1 MIVSILLIILIACVL
16 IYRHYFPPIPKLKD
30 TPYDYGLLLGCPSH
44 DDGSYSTS
52 QIKRCTLAMDA
63 FKQNRFKTLV
73 ITGGAVKNE
82 YVEAEQM
89 KKYILQRME
98 MPIITE
104 TRARNSF
111 ENFTYAKEIIQDGSV
126 LILSSDTHIRRACA
140 IARQFFKDYSA
151 LGYPHHKWKHIYR
164 EAISRFVYIKI
175 EILKKFN
182 LYK

>member
-1 MIVSILLIILIACVL
+1 MTHFLVSVLLFLFTDKTEKCIVFLDWRLSLLRQVQ
-16 IYRHYFPPIPKLKD
+16 
-30 TPYDYGLLLGCPSH
+30 G
-44 DDGSYSTS
+44 
-52 QIKRCTLAMDA
+52 
-63 FKQNRFKTLV
+63 V
-73 ITGGAVKNE
+73 VKNE

-89 KKYILQRME
+89 KKYILERME